1 MSGRLSSL
9 SGIRGTA
16 IERQEGGPAGMAFL
30 EKNTAPAF
38 EIDLDSQEHLV
49 LALSGDWT
57 ISTAGD
63 VERLLDGLDL
73 SMEKLTCIDTSRI
86 VNLDTSGAWMVHRLR
101 GSLEFQ
107 GRRVGLSG
115 LDDKRRKL
123 FDELDKHHP
132 PRWRPEKHKHSLVG
146 FLEATGRQMVDV
158 GKDALAMLHI
168 LGSLGMVC
176 STVLLNPKRLRGISI
191 AVQFDR
197 TCVGAVPIV
206 ALMSF
211 LIGAIVSQQGGFY
224 LRQFGADLFVVDLA
238 GILVLREIGVIL
250 TAIMVAG
257 RSGSA
262 FTAEIGSMR
271 MREEIDALHVIG
283 LSVTEVLVLPRILAL
298 MLALPLLTFISDMA
312 SLLGSGLVSWAY
324 LDIPP
329 AAFLARLQEAI
340 TMETLAVGLVK
351 APFMALIIGLI
362 ACVEG
367 LKVEGSSESLGRHTT
382 MSVVKAIFLVI
393 VVDGLF
399 AIFFAAI
406 GV

>member
-1 MSGRLSSL
+1 
-9 SGIRGTA
+9 
-16 IERQEGGPAGMAFL
+16 MAFL
-30 EKNTAPAF
+30 EKNTAPAIVLK
-38 EIDLDSQEHLV
+38 EDGSDRYL

-57 ISTAGD
+57 VSTIGEAEDRIGALD
-63 VERLLDGLDL
+63 VPWDR
-73 SMEKLTCIDTSRI
+73 LTCIDVSGI
-86 VNLDTSGAWMVHRLR
+86 DHLDTSGAWLIHRTR
-101 GSLEFQ
+101 GRLEFK
-107 GRRVGLSG
+107 GRKVGLAGVTPVRQS
-115 LDDKRRKL
+115 L
-123 FDELDKHHP
+123 FDEIEHHHP
-132 PRWRPEKHKHSLVG
+132 PSYKPDRNSFSIVG
-146 FLEATGRQMVDV
+146 FLETTGRHVVDAYQD
-158 GKDALAMLHI
+158 GKAMLHI
-168 LGSLGMVC
+168 LGSLGLVL
-176 STVLLNPKRLRGISI
+176 STVLLQPRRLRSISI

-197 TCVGAVPIV
+197 SCIGAVPIV

-211 LIGAIVSQQGGFY
+211 LIGAIISQQGGFY
-224 LRQFGADLFVVDLA
+224 LRQFGADIFVVDLA

-262 FTAEIGSMR
+262 FTAELGAMR
-271 MREEIDALHVIG
+271 MQEEVDALHVIG

-298 MLALPLLTFISDMA
+298 MIALPILTFIADMA
-312 SLLGSGLVSWAY
+312 ALFGSGIVTWAY

-329 AAFLARLQEAI
+329 AAFLTQLQAAI
-340 TMETLAVGLVK
+340 TTQTLVVGLVK
-351 APFMALIIGLI
+351 APFMALIVGLI

-393 VVDGLF
+393 VVDGMF

>member
-1 MSGRLSSL
+1 
-9 SGIRGTA
+9 
-16 IERQEGGPAGMAFL
+16 MAFL
-30 EKNTAPAF
+30 EKNIAPDMEF
-38 EIDLDSQEHLV
+38 EADGPEHQF

-57 ISTAGD
+57 VSTIGD
-63 VERLLDGLDL
+63 A
-73 SMEKLTCIDTSRI
+73 EKLIDKLNIGKDRLTCIDVSKI
-86 VNLDTSGAWMVHRLR
+86 EHLDTSGAWLIHRTR
-101 GSLEFQ
+101 GRLEFE
-107 GRRVGLSG
+107 GRRVGLTG
-115 LDDKRRKL
+115 VTPIRQTL
-123 FDELDKHHP
+123 FDEIDRHHP
-132 PRWRPEKHKHSLVG
+132 PSYRPEKSGFSVAG
-146 FLEATGRQMVDV
+146 FLEATGRQMVDA
-158 GKDALAMLHI
+158 GKDAKAMLHI
-168 LGSLGMVC
+168 LGSLGLVL
-176 STVLLNPKRLRGISI
+176 STVLLHPKRLRSISI

-197 TCVGAVPIV
+197 SCIGAVPIV

-211 LIGAIVSQQGGFY
+211 LIGAIISQQGGFY
-224 LRQFGADLFVVDLA
+224 LRQFGADIFVVDLA

-262 FTAEIGSMR
+262 FTAELGAMR
-271 MREEIDALHVIG
+271 MQEEVDALHVIG

-298 MLALPLLTFISDMA
+298 MIALPILTFVADMSA
-312 SLLGSGLVSWAY
+312 LFGSGLVTWAY

-329 AAFLARLQEAI
+329 AAFLTQLQAAI
-340 TMETLAVGLVK
+340 TTETLVVGLVK
-351 APFMALIIGLI
+351 APFMALIVGLI

-393 VVDGLF
+393 LVDGFF

>member
-1 MSGRLSSL
+1 
-9 SGIRGTA
+9 
-16 IERQEGGPAGMAFL
+16 MAFL
-30 EKNTAPAF
+30 EKNVAP
-38 EIDLDSQEHLV
+38 EMHLEADGADRQF
-49 LALSGDWT
+49 LALCGDWT
-57 ISTAGD
+57 VSTIGD
-63 VERLLDGLDL
+63 AEAELGRLEVAMDR
-73 SMEKLTCIDTSRI
+73 LTCIDVSK
-86 VNLDTSGAWMVHRLR
+86 VEHLDTSGAWLIHRVR
-101 GSLEFQ
+101 GRLEFE
-107 GRRVGLSG
+107 GRRVDLTGLTPV
-115 LDDKRRKL
+115 RETL
-123 FDELDKHHP
+123 FAEIERHHP
-132 PRWRPEKHKHSLVG
+132 PRWKPDRDGFSIVG
-146 FLEATGRQMVDV
+146 FLEDTGREVVDA
-158 GKDALAMLHI
+158 GKDGLAMLHI
-168 LGSLGMVC
+168 LGSLGLVL
-176 STVLLNPKRLRGISI
+176 STVLMQPKRLRSISI

-197 TCVGAVPIV
+197 SCIGAVPIV

-211 LIGAIVSQQGGFY
+211 LIGAIISQQGGFY
-224 LRQFGADLFVVDLA
+224 LRQFGVDIYVVDLA
-238 GILVLREIGVIL
+238 GILILREIGVIL

-262 FTAEIGSMR
+262 FTAELGSMR
-271 MREEIDALHVIG
+271 MQEEVDALHVIG

-298 MLALPLLTFISDMA
+298 MISLPILTFISDISA
-312 SLLGSGLVSWAY
+312 LFGAGLITWMY

-329 AAFLARLQEAI
+329 AAFLTQLQAAI
-340 TMETLAVGLVK
+340 TVETMVVGLVK

>member
-1 MSGRLSSL
+1 
-9 SGIRGTA
+9 
-16 IERQEGGPAGMAFL
+16 MAFL
-30 EKNTAPAF
+30 EKNTAPSIAL
-38 EIDLDSQEHLV
+38 EADGPDRHRLV
-49 LALSGDWT
+49 FVGDWAVST
-57 ISTAGD
+57 IGD
-63 VERLLDGLDL
+63 AEKMLADL
-73 SMEKLTCIDTSRI
+73 TVPWDHLTCIDVSRI
-86 VNLDTSGAWMVHRLR
+86 DHLDTSGAWLIHRTR
-101 GSLEFQ
+101 GRLEFK
-107 GRRVGLSG
+107 GRKVGLTGVSEV
-115 LDDKRRKL
+115 RQSL
-123 FDELDKHHP
+123 FDEIERHHP
-132 PRWRPEKHKHSLVG
+132 PNWKPDRQAFSIAG
-146 FLEATGRQMVDV
+146 FLETTGRHMVDIYQ
-158 GKDALAMLHI
+158 DTLAMLHI
-168 LGSLGMVC
+168 LGSLGLVL
-176 STVLLNPKRLRGISI
+176 STVLLQPKRLRSISI

-197 TCVGAVPIV
+197 SCIGAVPIV

-211 LIGAIVSQQGGFY
+211 LIGAIISQQGGFY
-224 LRQFGADLFVVDLA
+224 LRQFGADIFVVDLA

-262 FTAEIGSMR
+262 FTAELGSMR
-271 MREEIDALHVIG
+271 MQEEVDALHVIG

-298 MLALPLLTFISDMA
+298 MIALPILTFISDMSA
-312 SLLGSGLVSWAY
+312 LLGSGLVTWAY

-329 AAFLARLQEAI
+329 AAFLTQLQAAI
-340 TMETLAVGLVK
+340 TTKTVAVGLVK

-393 VVDGLF
+393 VVDGFF